1 VGTVFKIYF
10 YLFFLAFRSQNI
22 MNEQKKKGQSGRT
35 WAKFGSKSSKGGTES
50 GKPEAGRRLPT
61 AEARKPEA
69 GRRRLPATP
78 PREPKRPQKKKKI
91 NKSEIGRD
99 LKKQCLII

>member
-1 VGTVFKIYF
+1 
-10 YLFFLAFRSQNI
+10 

-50 GKPEAGRRLPT
+50 GKPEAGRRPPT

-69 GRRRLPATP
+69 GRRLLPATP

-91 NKSEIGRD
+91 NKSEIGGD
-99 LKKQCLII
+99 LKKRTPHYIIFYLLKFYYFILY

>member
-1 VGTVFKIYF
+1 
-10 YLFFLAFRSQNI
+10 

-50 GKPEAGRRLPT
+50 GKITEAGRRLPT

-69 GRRRLPATP
+69 GRRLLPATP

-91 NKSEIGRD
+91 NKSEIGRN
-99 LKKQCLII
+99 LQKNAALVNSSITSMTTVKRPKFGNGP

>member
-1 VGTVFKIYF
+1 
-10 YLFFLAFRSQNI
+10 

-35 WAKFGSKSSKGGTES
+35 WAKFGSKSSKGGGTES

-69 GRRRLPATP
+69 AGRRLLPATP

-91 NKSEIGRD
+91 NKSEIGRN
-99 LKKQCLII
+99 LQKNAALVNSSVTSMTVAL

>member
-1 VGTVFKIYF
+1 
-10 YLFFLAFRSQNI
+10 

-50 GKPEAGRRLPT
+50 GKTEAGRRLPT

-69 GRRRLPATP
+69 GRRLLPATP

-91 NKSEIGRD
+91 NKSEIGGD
-99 LKKQCLII
+99 LKKNAALVKSYITSMTIALYSKY

>member
-1 VGTVFKIYF
+1 
-10 YLFFLAFRSQNI
+10 

-35 WAKFGSKSSKGGTES
+35 WAKFGSKPSKGGTES
-50 GKPEAGRRLPT
+50 GKTEAGRRLPT

-69 GRRRLPATP
+69 GRRLLPATP

-91 NKSEIGRD
+91 NKSEIGVN
-99 LKKQCLII
+99 LKKNAALVNSSTV